1 MLILLVCSGAGKFG
15 TDESTF
21 NSILATRSWPYLRQ
35 LMVDYQAITGKTLE
49 SAVKAE
55 FSANAEKGLLAI
67 RKFHSPQLS
76 KEWFV
81 IIGLSFH
88 SAMRQEPTCL
98 LGRTNSQRHQ
108 RSWNQRSCF
117 DPPDRQPLRRRS
129 WNHQNRVPK
138 SLRQKLVC

>member
-1 MLILLVCSGAGKFG
+1 MMPSVCILLVKNCLSTFYTSDADPLVLCLGAGQFG

-67 RKFHSPQLS
+67 RKFHSPQLA
-76 KEWFV
+76 KELFV
-81 IIGLSFH
+81 FIGLLFH
-88 SAMRQEPTCL
+88 SAMR
-98 LGRTNSQRHQ
+98 
-108 RSWNQRSCF
+108 
-117 DPPDRQPLRRRS
+117 
-129 WNHQNRVPK
+129 
-138 SLRQKLVC
+138 

>member
-1 MLILLVCSGAGKFG
+1 MLILLVCSGAGQFG

-35 LMVDYQAITGKTLE
+35 LMADYQAITGKTLE

-76 KEWFV
+76 KERFV
-81 IIGLSFH
+81 IIGLFH
-88 SAMRQEPTCL
+88 SAMCQEPSCL
-98 LGRTNSQRHQ
+98 FGRTDPQRHQ
-108 RSWNQRSCF
+108 RSWNKRPCF
-117 DPPDRQPLRRRS
+117 DSSDRQPLRRRS
-129 WNHQNRVPK
+129 WNHQNRVSK
-138 SLRQKLVC
+138 SLRQKLGC